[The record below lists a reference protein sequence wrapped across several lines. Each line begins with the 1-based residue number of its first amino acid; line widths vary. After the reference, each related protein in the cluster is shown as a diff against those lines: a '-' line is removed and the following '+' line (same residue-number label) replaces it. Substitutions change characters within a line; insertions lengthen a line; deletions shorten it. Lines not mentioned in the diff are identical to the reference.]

1 MSNINYNFNKLTPFR
16 FFCLTNFP
24 FIEEDFDSLTY
35 YELLCKVV
43 GYLNK
48 VIDTTNAIGTQTEE
62 LTNAFNE
69 LKSYV
74 DNYFTNLDVQTEIN
88 NKLDEMAESGVLQ
101 EIISSYLNTKAIFC
115 FDNVEAMKNA
125 TNLIDGSY
133 ARTLGYYSKNDG
145 GGATY
150 KIRTIINDD
159 IVDEGSIISMS
170 DKNLIAE
177 LIIDSTIKPENFGA
191 HGDGIIDD
199 TINFK
204 KALQF
209 SINNNL
215 NFKALKKYVIN
226 DTLLINS
233 ENLNFYINEIINTAY
248 VENLINIVNNFNNIT
263 INYITSTNNSNCA
276 INLNGS
282 HGHGCKRNII
292 NIKSIKDFN
301 IGVLLLGQGNLGTIY
316 NTFYITFIECNIGIL
331 LKNLTSNDYVN
342 SNYFHDIDMSCSNTC
357 IKTENVESGNDF
369 DGNNFYNISLNNYTY
384 GIYLNNACAN
394 NFFGIRNMEM
404 PDNSTLVYADNLS
417 SQNKFM
423 FDNYCP
429 IDKLNIIGEKNIF
442 FNELRSPAA
451 KYRSVTGFYVSNN
464 KFIVNE
470 NIALTSDSQV
480 QYGAFNND
488 YNFNNADIYNINMV
502 VVIGGNL
509 GSTYSLHINE
519 IVKELTQ
526 IYIRIDVS
534 NNSKVNIY
542 DEKNNIIKSNIATS
556 GLYLLKFDGSKWVLK

>member
-1 MSNINYNFNKLTPFR
+1 MNKFNFNKLTPFKW
-16 FFCLTNFP
+16 FVLENFP
-24 FIEEDFDSLTY
+24 FIEADFDALT
-35 YELLCKVV
+35 EWQLFCKL
-43 GYLNK
+43 GKEMNK
-48 VIDTTNAIGTQTEE
+48 IINSENTLGAQMENV
-62 LTNAFNE
+62 TNAFIE
-69 LKSYV
+69 LQNYV
-74 DNYFTNLDVQTEIN
+74 NNYFENLDVQDEIN
-88 NKLDEMAESGVLQ
+88 NKLNEMAESGVLQ

-170 DKNLIAE
+170 DENLIAE

-215 NFKALKKYVIN
+215 NFKALKTYVIN

-282 HGHGCKRNII
+282 HGHGCKQNTI

-301 IGVLLLGQGNLGTIY
+301 IGILLLGQGNLGTIY
-316 NTFYITFIECNIGIL
+316 NTFYVKYIKCNIGIL
-331 LKNLTSNDYVN
+331 LKNLTSTDYVN
-342 SNYFHDIDMSCSNTC
+342 SNYFYDVDMNCSNIC

-369 DGNNFYNISLNNYTY
+369 DGNNFYNISLTNYTY
-384 GIYLNNACAN
+384 GIYLNNACSN
-394 NFFGIRNMEM
+394 NFFGIRNLEM
-404 PDNSTLVYADNLS
+404 PDNSTLVYADKLS
-417 SQNKFM
+417 SQNKFI

-429 IDKLNIIGEKNIF
+429 IDKLNMLGTKNIF
-442 FNELRSPAA
+442 FNELRSAAA
-451 KYRSVTGFYVSNN
+451 KYRSVTGFYVTDN

-488 YNFNNADIYNINMV
+488 YNFNNASIYNINMV
-502 VVIGGNL
+502 VLIGGNL
-509 GSTYSLHINE
+509 GSTYSLYINE

-526 IYIRIDVS
+526 IYIKIDVS
-534 NNSKVNIY
+534 NNSKVNIF
-542 DEKNNIIKSNIATS
+542 DENNNIIESNLTTS

>member
-1 MSNINYNFNKLTPFR
+1 MNKFEYKNLTPFKW
-16 FFCLTNFP
+16 FVLENFP
-24 FIEEDFDSLTY
+24 FIEADFDALT
-35 YELLCKVV
+35 EWQLFCKL
-43 GYLNK
+43 GKEINK
-48 VIDTTNAIGTQTEE
+48 IINSENTLGTQMENV
-62 LTNAFNE
+62 TNAFIE
-69 LKSYV
+69 LQNYV
-74 DNYFTNLDVQTEIN
+74 NNYFENLDVQDEIN
-88 NKLDEMAESGVLQ
+88 NKLNEMAESGVLQ

-177 LIIDSTIKPENFGA
+177 LIIDSTIKPENFGV

-276 INLNGS
+276 VNLNGS
-282 HGHGCKRNII
+282 HGHGCKQNII

-301 IGVLLLGQGNLGTIY
+301 IGILLLGQGNLGTIY
-316 NTFYITFIECNIGIL
+316 NTFYLKYIKCNIGIL
-331 LKNLTSNDYVN
+331 LKNLTSTDFVN
-342 SNYFHDIDMSCSNTC
+342 SNYFYDAEMNCNIC

-369 DGNNFYNISLNNYTY
+369 DGNNFYNISLTNYTY
-384 GIYLNNACAN
+384 GIYLNNACSN
-394 NFFGIRNMEM
+394 NFFGIRNLEM
-404 PDNSTLVYADNLS
+404 PNNSTLVYADNLS
-417 SQNKFM
+417 SQNKFI

-429 IDKLNIIGEKNIF
+429 YNQLNIIGEKNIF
-442 FNELRSPAA
+442 FNELRSADA
-451 KYRSVTGFYVSNN
+451 KYRSITGFYVSNN

-470 NIALTSDSQV
+470 NIALTSDSQE

-488 YNFNNADIYNINMV
+488 YHFNNAIIYNINMV
-502 VVIGGNL
+502 VMIGGNL
-509 GSTYSLHINE
+509 GGTYSLYINE

-526 IYIRIDVS
+526 IYVNIAVS

-542 DEKNNIIKSNIATS
+542 DENNNIIESNLTTS
-556 GLYLLKFDGSKWVLK
+556 GLYLLKFDGLKWVLK

>member
-1 MSNINYNFNKLTPFR
+1 MNKFSYKNLTPFKW
-16 FFCLTNFP
+16 FVLENFP
-24 FIEEDFDSLTY
+24 FIEADFDALT
-35 YELLCKVV
+35 EWQLFCKLGKEINKIIDSQNVV
-43 GYLNK
+43 G
-48 VIDTTNAIGTQTEE
+48 TEME
-62 LTNAFNE
+62 NVTNAFIE
-69 LKSYV
+69 LQNYV
-74 DNYFTNLDVQTEIN
+74 NNYFENLDVQDEIN
-88 NKLDEMAESGVLQ
+88 NKLNEMTESGVLQ

-215 NFKALKKYVIN
+215 NFKALKTYVIN

-276 INLNGS
+276 VNLNGS
-282 HGHGCKRNII
+282 HGHGCKQNII

-301 IGVLLLGQGNLGTIY
+301 IGILLLGQGNLGTTY
-316 NTFYITFIECNIGIL
+316 NTFYIKYIKCNIGIL
-331 LKNLTSNDYVN
+331 LKNLKSSDYVN
-342 SNYFHDIDMSCSNTC
+342 SNYFYDVDMNCSNIC

-369 DGNNFYNISLNNYTY
+369 DGNNFYNISLTNYTY

-394 NFFGIRNMEM
+394 NFFGIRNLEM
-404 PDNSTLVYADNLS
+404 PNNSTLVYADNLS
-417 SQNKFM
+417 SQNKFI
-423 FDNYCP
+423 FDTYCP
-429 IDKLNIIGEKNIF
+429 IDKLNVIGEKNIF
-442 FNELRSPAA
+442 FNELRSAAA
-451 KYRSVTGFYVSNN
+451 KYRSITGFYVSNN

-488 YNFNNADIYNINMV
+488 YNFNNASIYNINMV
-502 VVIGGNL
+502 VLIGGNL
-509 GSTYSLHINE
+509 GSTYSLYINE

-526 IYIRIDVS
+526 IYIKIDVS

-542 DEKNNIIKSNIATS
+542 DEKNNIIESNIATS
-556 GLYLLKFDGSKWVLK
+556 GLYLLKFDGRKWVLK

>member
-1 MSNINYNFNKLTPFR
+1 MNKFDYKNLTPFKW
-16 FFCLTNFP
+16 FVLENFP
-24 FIEEDFDSLTY
+24 FIEDDFDALT
-35 YELLCKVV
+35 EWQLFCKL
-43 GYLNK
+43 GKEINK
-48 VIDTTNAIGTQTEE
+48 IINSENTLGTQMENV
-62 LTNAFNE
+62 TNAFIE
-69 LKSYV
+69 LQNYV
-74 DNYFTNLDVQTEIN
+74 NNYFENLDVQDEIN
-88 NKLDEMAESGVLQ
+88 NKLNEMAESGVLQ

-170 DKNLIAE
+170 NNNLIAE
-177 LIIDSTIKPENFGA
+177 LIINSTIKPEYFGA
-191 HGDGIIDD
+191 HGDGIFDD
-199 TINFK
+199 TIYFK

-215 NFKALKKYVIN
+215 NFQAFKKYVIN

-263 INYITSTNNSNCA
+263 INYITSTNNSNRA

-282 HGHGCKRNII
+282 HGHGCKYNTI

-301 IGVLLLGQGNLGTIY
+301 IGILLLGQGNLGTIY
-316 NTFYITFIECNIGIL
+316 NTFYVKYIKCNIGIL
-331 LKNLTSNDYVN
+331 LKNLTSTDFVN
-342 SNYFHDIDMSCSNTC
+342 SNYFYDAEMSCNIC

-369 DGNNFYNISLNNYTY
+369 DGNNFYNISLTNYTY
-384 GIYLNNACAN
+384 GIYLNNACSN
-394 NFFGIRNMEM
+394 NFFGIRNLEM
-404 PDNSTLVYADNLS
+404 PNNSTLVYADNLS
-417 SQNKFM
+417 SQNKFI

-429 IDKLNIIGEKNIF
+429 QNQLNIIGEKNIF
-442 FNELRSPAA
+442 FNELRSADA
-451 KYRSVTGFYVSNN
+451 KYRSITGFYVSNN

-470 NIALTSDSQV
+470 NIALTSDSQE
-480 QYGAFNND
+480 QYAGFNND
-488 YNFNNADIYNINMV
+488 YHFNNAIIYNINMV
-502 VVIGGNL
+502 VMIGGNL
-509 GSTYSLHINE
+509 GGTYSLYINE

-526 IYIRIDVS
+526 IYVNIAVS

-542 DEKNNIIKSNIATS
+542 DENNNIIESNLTTS
-556 GLYLLKFDGSKWVLK
+556 GLYLLKFDGLKWVLK